1 MFRNIA
7 LVGEG
12 TTKISCINFLNRN
25 SVVRNDVWKRGNSI
39 FELTIRPTTNL
50 GLIFFEQVDPLQIEY
65 YIKVLKNV
73 DSDYLLMWP
82 HNYQKT
88 NLNCKKSNI
97 VYLPKETNW
106 GLILS
111 TLPPSNR
118 WF

>member
-7 LVGEG
+7 LVGRG

-25 SVVRNDVWKRGNSI
+25 SIVKNDVWKRNNCIYELSI
-39 FELTIRPTTNL
+39 RQTTNL
-50 GLIFFEQVDPLQIEY
+50 GLIFFNQIDPLEIEY

-73 DSDYLLMWP
+73 DSDYLVMWP
-82 HNYQKT
+82 DNYNQT

-97 VYLPKETNW
+97 VFLPKEINW

-111 TLPPSNR
+111 TLPASK
-118 WF
+118 